1 MRLKGQEVVTK
12 SWQEGNPH
20 CVVIEGLAKLS
31 PDVFGKI
38 QNGPNKLVD
47 FSKHISRQNV
57 KSAK

>member
-1 MRLKGQEVVTK
+1 MRLKRQEVVPK

-20 CVVIEGLAKLS
+20 CVVVEDLAKLS
-31 PDVFGKI
+31 PDIFGKI

-47 FSKHISRQNV
+47 FSKYTSRENV